1 MTLCCVYG
9 CSSYSGK
16 NVQFFSFPRKD
27 KHHGTFKKW
36 VSFCKRKNF
45 VPSSGT
51 RICSKH
57 FRTEDMNQSDLLR
70 KQLMPNE
77 NIRIRLNVDA
87 VPTVR
92 FDDEKITPKTVRRQL
107 LRTSTP
113 KKVKLQPSTSTNII
127 CMNNCQEQNSEEYLI
142 NSNVENKN
150 DKGIQCDMDN
160 ETNTDATES
169 FDFPSDI
176 SSTDD
181 ESETTYGE
189 DDEQLDY
196 LSAKTHSL
204 EKVDSNA
211 SFIVFWDCLSEL
223 FINCRQCSSK
233 IISKTYF
240 TQGALLSITTV
251 CNKGHKLQW
260 SSQKKIGR
268 RPQGNI
274 LIGSALML
282 SGVLF
287 TQMTA
292 FCQSLNLSFFSRPVY
307 DNIIQYYTG
316 RVICEVWDDH
326 RKKNLELLKNSDIWL
341 SGDGQFDSPGFCA
354 KYCTYSIMDLHTSKI
369 IDFKLVQK
377 GMFQGDLERKA
388 CELLLEN
395 LTKEENMKIKLFLSD
410 RHKGIRYYLRT
421 QHPEIEHEF
430 DIWHLTKSL
439 MKRLKTLEKKH
450 PDVFLW
456 KSSINNHL
464 WWSAQTCQGNGKI
477 LVEKFLS
484 VLHHISNEH
493 EWETSGEIKRCEHE
507 SISEK
512 ESNEKLWINPLSES
526 FFALKKILTAK
537 DFIKDLEQAKHFV
550 HTGRLESYHNV
561 RLKYMP
567 KRIHLKYNGM
577 YLRSI
582 LAILDH
588 NYNTGKNIIGDKMV
602 FSKSLRKYT
611 IKNTYERSKTDWRK
625 QIMNKIEELSKENI
639 LEPMNISENVSVPQ
653 NIVLLPKP
661 DLVEMR
667 EKKYSRFS
675 NK

>member
-27 KHHGTFKKW
+27 KHPGTFKKW

-87 VPTVR
+87 APTVR

-127 CMNNCQEQNSEEYLI
+127 CKNNCQKQNSEEFLI

-150 DKGIQCDMDN
+150 DKGIQCDMNN

-189 DDEQLDY
+189 DEEQLDY

-204 EKVDSNA
+204 EK
-211 SFIVFWDCLSEL
+211 
-223 FINCRQCSSK
+223 
-233 IISKTYF
+233 
-240 TQGALLSITTV
+240 
-251 CNKGHKLQW
+251 
-260 SSQKKIGR
+260 
-268 RPQGNI
+268 
-274 LIGSALML
+274 
-282 SGVLF
+282 
-287 TQMTA
+287 
-292 FCQSLNLSFFSRPVY
+292 
-307 DNIIQYYTG
+307 
-316 RVICEVWDDH
+316 
-326 RKKNLELLKNSDIWL
+326 
-341 SGDGQFDSPGFCA
+341 
-354 KYCTYSIMDLHTSKI
+354 
-369 IDFKLVQK
+369 
-377 GMFQGDLERKA
+377 
-388 CELLLEN
+388 
-395 LTKEENMKIKLFLSD
+395 
-410 RHKGIRYYLRT
+410 
-421 QHPEIEHEF
+421 HPEIEHEF

-450 PDVFLW
+450 LDVFLW

-477 LVEKFLS
+477 LVENFLS
-484 VLHHISNEH
+484 VIHPISNEH

-507 SISEK
+507 PISEK

-550 HTGRLESYHNV
+550 HT
-561 RLKYMP
+561 
-567 KRIHLKYNGM
+567 
-577 YLRSI
+577 
-582 LAILDH
+582 AILDH

-661 DLVEMR
+661 DLDEMR
-667 EKKYSRFS
+667 
-675 NK
+675 